1 MKSLILAV
9 AVAVTSTAS
18 TASIPANTSG
28 IRYCYKASQIVE
40 LVANQRNAGVSK
52 QAVID
57 SVMTTTMDPNTK
69 GIWIDITSA
78 VYSTTDSPASL
89 KTQFERACRSAL
101 PY

>member
-28 IRYCYKASQIVE
+28 IRYCHKAGQIVE
-40 LVANQRNAGVSK
+40 LVANQRDAGVSK

-57 SVMTTTMDPNTK
+57 SVMATTMDPSTK